1 MSTDFPVTET
11 LDRTKPPKPGR
22 LPDVSF
28 PPFIER
34 SLSNGLK
41 VFIVEN
47 HEQPLVSISVYV
59 RGGSSHDPNAL
70 QGLASISGEMLT
82 KGTVRRSALQIADEI
97 DFVGGSLNSGSSWD
111 ANTASV
117 TVLSKFLPVGLD
129 LLSDIILNPTFPQ
142 EELDRVKLQR
152 LASIKQAKADAGY
165 LADSAFSKLLFG
177 EHPYAQQAGG
187 TEECVERITTDDV
200 KNFHASRYG
209 ANNSF
214 LIAAGDVNVEAFM
227 QSLENLFGNWKEAS
241 LPGLTVSTPQQATAS
256 RVVLVAK
263 PAAVQSAIRVGHLG
277 IERNHP
283 DFITLYVMNM
293 LLGGYFNSRINLNLR
308 EKNGYTYGARS
319 FFDARVQIGPFAV
332 STEVS
337 TAVTVAA
344 AREIIS
350 ELRLLTVDG
359 ISDEEL
365 QMVKNYVIGSFPLQI
380 ETPQQV
386 ASRVALIILYGL
398 ERNYYDTFRTTVA
411 RLTREDIHIAAKKY
425 LHPDKLLI
433 VASGDV
439 DALQAGIS
447 EIAPVDIYDQDM
459 KRITA

>member
-1 MSTDFPVTET
+1 MSTEV
-11 LDRTKPPKPGR
+11 LDRTRPPKPGK
-22 LPDVSF
+22 LPEVSF

-34 SLSNGLK
+34 ELSNGLK
-41 VFIVEN
+41 VYIVEN
-47 HEQPLVSISVYV
+47 HEQPIVSVSMYV
-59 RGGSSHDPNAL
+59 LGGSSQDPAER

-82 KGTVRRSALQIADEI
+82 KGTARRTALQIADEI

-111 ANTASV
+111 ANTVSV
-117 TVLSKFLPVGLD
+117 TVLTKFLPVGLD
-129 LLSDIILNPTFPQ
+129 LLSDVILNPTFPQ

-165 LADSAFSKLLFG
+165 LADTAFSKLVFG
-177 EHPYAQQAGG
+177 DHAYGQQAGG
-187 TEECVERITTDDV
+187 TEESVEALTVDDV
-200 KNFHASRYG
+200 RAFHASQFG

-214 LIAAGDVNVEAFM
+214 MIAAGDVNVEAFL
-227 QSLENLFGNWKEAS
+227 STLNDLIGKWGKVSAS
-241 LPGLTVSTPQQATAS
+241 ERVLPPLPKIDAS
-256 RVVLVAK
+256 RVALVSK
-263 PAAVQSAIRVGHLG
+263 PSAVQSAIRIGHLG

-319 FFDARVQIGPFAV
+319 FFDARVQTGPFAV

-337 TAVTVAA
+337 TAVTAA
-344 AREIIS
+344 AVREIIS
-350 ELRLLTVDG
+350 ELKLLTVDG

-365 QMVKNYVIGSFPLQI
+365 SMVKNYVIGSFPLQI

-386 ASRVALIILYGL
+386 ASRVAMIVLYGL
-398 ERNYYDTFRTTVA
+398 EKNYYDSFRDKVA
-411 RLTREDIHIAAKKY
+411 RLTREDILIAARKY

-433 VASGDV
+433 VASGDI
-439 DALQAGIS
+439 DSLHNAMA
-447 EIAPVDIYDQDM
+447 EIAPLEIYDQDG
-459 KRITA
+459 KRMAR